1 MKTALITGASDG
13 IGEQAA
19 IALKD
24 LGWQVAIIG
33 RNKARTEAVAR
44 RLNAPHYL
52 ADFAKLS
59 EVKALGAQLLRD
71 FPRIDVLANNAGG
84 MFSKQPLTEDGFEMT
99 FQVNHLAHFLLTR
112 MLMPTLITSRASVI
126 NTSSVAHK
134 SIGLLFKL
142 DDVAKPKH
150 YSQHLAYG
158 NAKLANILFTK
169 ELHRRYHA
177 QGLNAA
183 AFHPG
188 VVASSFAK
196 DTNSFMRLLYHTGL
210 KRAPGVITPKEGA
223 QTLVWL
229 ATNTPGV
236 SWRSGGYYA
245 KQRPAKTTRK
255 AQDEALAKALW
266 EMSEQLIAPYLEERT
281 Q

>member
-183 AFHPG
+183 RSLSSRGGRQFVCQGHQLLHASAVPHGPQARARGDHPQRGRADAGLAGDECAWDKLAFRRVLCQATARQNHQEG
-188 VVASSFAK
+188 
-196 DTNSFMRLLYHTGL
+196 TG
-210 KRAPGVITPKEGA
+210 
-223 QTLVWL
+223 
-229 ATNTPGV
+229 
-236 SWRSGGYYA
+236 
-245 KQRPAKTTRK
+245 
-255 AQDEALAKALW
+255 
-266 EMSEQLIAPYLEERT
+266 
-281 Q
+281 